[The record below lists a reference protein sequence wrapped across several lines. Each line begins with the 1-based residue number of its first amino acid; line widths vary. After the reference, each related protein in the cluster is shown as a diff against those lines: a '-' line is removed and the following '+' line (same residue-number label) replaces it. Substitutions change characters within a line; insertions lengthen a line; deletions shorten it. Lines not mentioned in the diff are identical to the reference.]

1 MSWWLESINR
11 EVPTDPS
18 STIGNSVTEN
28 VYLGFALHLGLALNG
43 SLLFVC
49 QQWYNHQFPM
59 KFISHNRGRRSSR
72 SMAGHCS
79 TFVLMIV
86 IRVGFLCTP
95 VNDAAGSGSLF
106 LRPFI
111 NKSTVNLIEQLTSS
125 DQPIIL
131 LLLFFQSQ
139 HNCNNYAGLHNKMGH
154 GAFAILQ

>member
-1 MSWWLESINR
+1 MS
-11 EVPTDPS
+11 S
-18 STIGNSVTEN
+18 SVDGIGNVTATEN
-28 VYLGFALHLGLALNG
+28 VYLGFALHLGPALNG

-59 KFISHNRGRRSSR
+59 KFISHNRGSRSSR

-95 VNDAAGSGSLF
+95 VSDAAGSGSLF

-139 HNCNNYAGLHNKMGH
+139 HNCNNYAGFTGLHNEMGH